1 MKTVQVEDL
10 LKYRFI
16 ENLQYSPNG
25 RYLAYQLACCDVKKN
40 TYRRD
45 IWLIEKGKPKQLTA
59 SLDAAIVGWD
69 DDTHLILK
77 RRTEAEEAG
86 MCELFRLDVTGGEAM
101 PWLQLPLALQEMKKV
116 KAGVYAATA
125 VIIAADPDTYLD
137 SAEER
142 AAKLQEIK
150 AGKDYQVI
158 DELPYWANGAGF
170 VNGRRRALFIVQTD
184 PELRIRR
191 ITAPYFDLENWRV
204 QAGMVYWTGTE
215 RKMKLERKN
224 RVYAL
229 DAETMKVRPLYK
241 KKDLHWSE
249 PFVMDGRLF
258 AFASDHKEYGR
269 LETEAFT
276 ELKDG
281 QAIRIKKPERTLHNT
296 VSGDTVLGGG
306 KQAAVLDDA
315 YITLATEQD
324 HTEIWAYDSSFE
336 HQVLY
341 RARGSVSMLDATD
354 KKIAFVLTDPSG
366 PMEIYECTREGKQVK
381 CLTAHNK
388 PLMQDTYVAAPQVL
402 DYESEGQQLRGW
414 VLLPQDFDP
423 KKKYPAVLDVHGGP
437 RGVYGENFFHEM
449 QVWAGKGYIV
459 FFTNIRGSDGRGDAF
474 ADIRGEYGYVDY
486 LNLMD
491 FTDAVLQAY
500 PCIDQDRVCM
510 TGGSYGGFMANWI
523 IGHTDRFC
531 CTASQR
537 SISNWVSMAFISD
550 IGLWF
555 GTDQNDVQNPYRD
568 TEKFWDHS
576 PLKYAEN
583 AVTPTLFI
591 HSDED
596 YRCPLPE
603 GMQMMQALA
612 NKGVE
617 TRMVI
622 FHGENHE
629 LSRSGKPVHRLRRLN
644 EITEWFEKHTK

>member
-16 ENLQYSPNG
+16 ENLQYSPDG
-25 RYLAYQLACCDVKKN
+25 RYLAYQLARSDVKKN

-45 IWLIEKGKPKQLTA
+45 IWLIEKGKPRQMTA
-59 SLDAAIVGWD
+59 TIDAAIACWD

-77 RRTEAEEAG
+77 RRTEEDTSVS
-86 MCELFRLDVTGGEAM
+86 ELFRLDVTGGEAL
-101 PWLQLPLALQEMKKV
+101 PWLQLPLSLQEMKKV
-116 KAGVYAATA
+116 RDGLYAATA
-125 VIIAADPDTYLD
+125 VILAADPDMHLD

-142 AAKLQEIK
+142 AAKLHEIQ

-170 VNGRRRALFIVQTD
+170 VNGRRRALFLIRTE
-184 PELRIRR
+184 PELSVGR
-191 ITAPYFDLENWRV
+191 ITTPYFDLESWSV
-204 QAGMVYWTGTE
+204 HDGIIYWTGTE
-215 RKMKLERKN
+215 RKTKLESKN
-224 RVYAL
+224 RIYAL
-229 DAETMKVRPLYK
+229 DPDVMKVQTLYR
-241 KKDLHWSE
+241 KKDLHWSD
-249 PFVMDGRLF
+249 PFVLADRLF
-258 AFASDHKEYGR
+258 AFATDYKEYGR

-276 ELKDG
+276 ELKDEK
-281 QAIRIKKPERTLHNT
+281 AIRILKPERSLHNS
-296 VSGDTVLGGG
+296 VAGDTVLGGG
-306 KQAAVLDDA
+306 KQAVVVNDT

-336 HQVLY
+336 HKVLY
-341 RARGSVSMLDATD
+341 RARGSVSMLDAAG
-354 KKIAFVLTDPSG
+354 KKIAFVLTGPEG
-366 PMEIYECTREGKQVK
+366 PMEIYECSLEGRQGK
-381 CLTAHNK
+381 CLTAHNS
-388 PLMQDTYVAAPQVL
+388 PLMQDTYVAIPQAL
-402 DYESEGQQLRGW
+402 DYESEGQKLRGW

-437 RGVYGENFFHEM
+437 RSVYGENFFHEM

-491 FTDAVLQAY
+491 FTDAVLAAY

-510 TGGSYGGFMANWI
+510 GGGSYGGFMANWI

-555 GTDQNDVQNPYRD
+555 GTDQNDVHNPYKD

-644 EITEWFEKHTK
+644 EITDWFDKHAK